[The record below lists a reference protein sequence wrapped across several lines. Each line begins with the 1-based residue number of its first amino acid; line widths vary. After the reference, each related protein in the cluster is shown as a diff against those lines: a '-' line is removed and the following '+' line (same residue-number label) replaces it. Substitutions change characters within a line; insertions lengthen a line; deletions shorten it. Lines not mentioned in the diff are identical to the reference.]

1 MRKGIQIKNTK
12 RTKEC
17 NLHMRNEKRNTNRK
31 HEQMQLL
38 ENLNIHHIILKMDL
52 EDNTDRIRC
61 TQEQVPV
68 PGPC

>member
-1 MRKGIQIKNTK
+1 
-12 RTKEC
+12 
-17 NLHMRNEKRNTNRK
+17 MRNEKRNTNRK